1 MKKVMTPEQFI
12 LSLKAIVGCW
22 TIDEFKVSDYK
33 ASIDTLI
40 EWSEEASVSDLGEF
54 ATTIPN
60 KDYIES
66 LIDYL
71 DNLKPENLL

>member
-33 ASIDTLI
+33 ASIGTLI

-54 ATTIPN
+54 AIPN